1 MIYGST
7 GFLQPTGTLP
17 TDRKKMPGQRF
28 LASGTQSPE
37 PLTDGFSYRLGDCFT
52 STGFTSTGGQFP
64 NQLVSSWILQV

>member
-7 GFLQPTGTLP
+7 GFLPPTGTLP

-52 STGFTSTGGQFP
+52 STGGQFP
-64 NQLVSSWILQV
+64 NQLVRSWILQV

>member
-1 MIYGST
+1 MIHGSI

-37 PLTDGFSYRLGDCFT
+37 PLTDGFSYRLGHC
-52 STGFTSTGGQFP
+52 FTSTGGQFP
-64 NQLVSSWILQV
+64 NQLVRSWVLQI